1 MDDVRIVMDAAES
14 ERATLFGISEGGPL
28 ALLFAASHPERV
40 ERLVLGN
47 SYAHRFRDD
56 IPELAEFAREHW
68 GSGASFKALTPSW
81 TDPEDRRFLAR
92 YERLSAT
99 PDVAAELLRLCADID
114 VRATLPTISA
124 PTRVVHR
131 RDDDIV
137 AFSHAEELAAAIPG
151 AELVALDGQDHL
163 VYVDP
168 KPILD
173 AVEEFV
179 TGARPVAPAVSERVL
194 TTVLFAD
201 VVESTT
207 AAERLGDRAWTDVLA
222 RFYEVARSEAD
233 QHRGV
238 IVSTTGDGLLATFD
252 GPARAVRFGRALH
265 ASVAGLGLSLRV
277 GVHTAEVERLGDD
290 IAGVGV
296 HIASRVTEAA
306 APGEVWVTRT
316 VRDLVAGAGLD
327 FESRGAHRFKGIS
340 EPWELLAAG

>member
-1 MDDVRIVMDAAES
+1 
-14 ERATLFGISEGGPL
+14 
-28 ALLFAASHPERV
+28 
-40 ERLVLGN
+40 
-47 SYAHRFRDD
+47 
-56 IPELAEFAREHW
+56 
-68 GSGASFKALTPSW
+68 
-81 TDPEDRRFLAR
+81 
-92 YERLSAT
+92 
-99 PDVAAELLRLCADID
+99 
-114 VRATLPTISA
+114 
-124 PTRVVHR
+124 
-131 RDDDIV
+131 
-137 AFSHAEELAAAIPG
+137 
-151 AELVALDGQDHL
+151 
-163 VYVDP
+163 
-168 KPILD
+168 
-173 AVEEFV
+173 
-179 TGARPVAPAVSERVL
+179 
-194 TTVLFAD
+194 
-201 VVESTT
+201 VESTT